1 MTTARGMPTAAH
13 SSQSIRVR
21 PSTPSVAAT
30 ANSAASAARR
40 PARRSPVTS
49 AYPGVSSRLTLTP
62 AWVSG
67 ASVRLADRCCLIS
80 TSSKSLT
87 VVPSSTRPARWM
99 VPVATSSASTSVVL
113 PAPEWPTSTTL
124 RTLLCWPAAGAPP
137 AAACPC
143 LSAIICLLPGS
154 VRLRHDQPL
163 PHGHRT
169 TTPEP
174 ESPGRRP
181 RRRRTPGEPPGR
193 AAVMA
198 FPSGPT
204 RIRTAMLNALRPFL
218 ARLLT
223 PVGEA
228 LARTPV
234 TPNAITITGTCGMVA
249 GALWLFP
256 TGHLFAGTMVCTFFV
271 LADMLDGALAR
282 VKGTSGAWGAFL
294 DSTLDRIGDAA
305 VFAGLA
311 IWLAR
316 TGQGVLAVVALFC
329 LVTGGLVSY
338 AKARA
343 EGLGLRCDVGIA
355 ERSERLLIGLTS
367 AGLAGLGVPYVLAIG
382 LWVLAALSAVTF
394 GQRVLA
400 VHAAT
405 RPGQAADTAPGTPEQ
420 GAAGQSGTSQPPAGG
435 TR

>member
-13 SSQSIRVR
+13 SSQSMRVR

-40 PARRSPVTS
+40 PARRSPVKS

-62 AWVSG
+62 AWVRG
-67 ASVRLADRCCLIS
+67 ASVRLTDRCCLIS

-137 AAACPC
+137 EAACPF
-143 LSAIICLLPGS
+143 LSVIICLLPGS

-163 PHGHRT
+163 PDGHRT

-174 ESPGRRP
+174 ESPREPVPEP
-181 RRRRTPGEPPGR
+181 RR
-193 AAVMA
+193 AAFA
-198 FPSGPT
+198 AGAT
-204 RIRTAMLNALRPFL
+204 RIRTAMLNSLRPYL
-218 ARLLT
+218 TRLLT

-271 LADMLDGALAR
+271 LADMLDGVLAR
-282 VKGTSGAWGAFL
+282 IKGTSGAWGAFL
-294 DSTLDRIGDAA
+294 DSTLDRVSDAA

-311 IWLAR
+311 IWLVR
-316 TGQGVLAVVALFC
+316 SGQGALAVVALFC
-329 LVTGGLVSY
+329 LVAGLLVSY

-343 EGLGLRCDVGIA
+343 EGLGVRCDVGIA
-355 ERSERLLIGLTS
+355 ERTERLLIGLTS
-367 AGLAGLGVPYVLAIG
+367 AGLSGLGVPYVLAVG

-394 GQRVLA
+394 GQRVFA
-400 VHAAT
+400 VYAAT
-405 RPGQAADTAPGTPEQ
+405 RPGQATDTAQGTAEPGRAEQGGTP
-420 GAAGQSGTSQPPAGG
+420 QPPAGG